1 VLILPVAR
9 ALSVQN
15 NSRHHIDSFERMFT
29 PCTLA
34 PSPPNPPSQLDLAQA
49 HLEDE
54 TAVAAL
60 AAVTAQPAG
69 HSCNPKATQAY
80 GSVVVGLCG
89 LNYVA
94 ISSLCTSYPRLR
106 SGVGQKEGVHRKHG
120 RLHRR
125 TRTRALDMLKR
136 L

>member
-1 VLILPVAR
+1 MLILPVAR
-9 ALSVQN
+9 ALSVHN
-15 NSRHHIDSFERMFT
+15 ISRHHMDSFETVDT
-29 PCTLA
+29 PSTLA
-34 PSPPNPPSQLDLAQA
+34 PSPPNPPSQLDIAQA

-54 TAVAAL
+54 TAAAAL

-69 HSCNPKATQAY
+69 HSFDPKVTQAY

-106 SGVGQKEGVHRKHG
+106 SGVGQKEGVHRKH
-120 RLHRR
+120 
-125 TRTRALDMLKR
+125 
-136 L
+136 